1 MKPARPLLGAAL
13 LLLGACRAS
22 QEGKERAIYAPHEEG
37 LTLAYENPSLEGSAR
52 MESRRQVRVE
62 AVQPAAG
69 GKLLSGEIRHTRL
82 TGEDRFHFE
91 IKDGGLKVSDE
102 QKHTATILPEGFPDR
117 ASAWVEGGL
126 RTRVLGRAT
135 MPGFDRLLPRGAPNV
150 GIWIESSPESGDGP
164 RTRAFLLPDI
174 GTAEV
179 LEWKEGR
186 WTPSRRLVSRGFT
199 DSPKRPDPAPAPAGK
214 KR

>member
-1 MKPARPLLGAAL
+1 VKPSRPLLGAAL
-13 LLLGACRAS
+13 LLLAACRPS
-22 QEGKERAIYAPHEEG
+22 PDGKARVIYAPHEEG

-52 MESRRQVRVE
+52 MESRRQVRVDS
-62 AVQPAAG
+62 VQPAAG
-69 GKLLSGEIRHTRL
+69 GNLLTGEMRHTRL

-91 IKDGGLKVSDE
+91 IRDGGLKVSDD

-117 ASAWVEGGL
+117 VSAWVEGGV

-135 MPGFDRLLPRGAPNV
+135 VPGFDRLLPAGASKV
-150 GIWIESSPESGDGP
+150 GIWIESAPESGEGP

-174 GTAEV
+174 GTAEA

-186 WTPSRRLVSRGFT
+186 WTASRRLVSFGFT
-199 DSPKRPDPAPAPAGK
+199 DSPKRPAPAVAPVGK